1 MTDTFV
7 ADLMMKLPYLGLF
20 VVLFVAGLGVPL
32 PEDIPL
38 LIAGWLVHKG
48 SANLYAMI
56 FVGLAGVLVGDF
68 LLFNMGRR
76 YGTSIVEHRLM
87 RRVVSPTMLARAES
101 LFERHGAK
109 IIFFARFMP
118 GFRAVL
124 FATAGI
130 FRVRPI
136 KFVLIDGAAAAASV
150 PLFIWLGERFGARL
164 EELAGD
170 VRNAQLLAVACLVA
184 AILIWCVWEYF
195 QVKRRKRLAAA
206 PAASDAG
213 VPRPGA
219 DGEVHRAGGVSPPSA
234 LNPGKSASSVAP

>member
-1 MTDTFV
+1 MV
-7 ADLMMKLPYLGLF
+7 KLPYLGLF

-48 SANLYAMI
+48 SANLYGMI
-56 FVGLAGVLVGDF
+56 LVGMAGVLVGDF

-76 YGTSIVEHRLM
+76 YGTSIVEHRMM
-87 RRVVSPTMLARAES
+87 RRVVSPTMLARAEN

-118 GFRAVL
+118 GLRAVL

-136 KFVLIDGAAAAASV
+136 KFLLIDGAAAAASV
-150 PLFIWLGERFGARL
+150 PLLIWLGERFGARL

-184 AILIWCVWEYF
+184 AIVVWCVWEYY
-195 QVKRRKRLAAA
+195 QVKKRKRLAAA
-206 PAASDAG
+206 TPTEPTM
-213 VPRPGA
+213 PRPGA
-219 DGEVHRAGGVSPPSA
+219 DDENLTAGGGAPKSP
-234 LNPGKSASSVAP
+234 LGTGKSPSSVAP